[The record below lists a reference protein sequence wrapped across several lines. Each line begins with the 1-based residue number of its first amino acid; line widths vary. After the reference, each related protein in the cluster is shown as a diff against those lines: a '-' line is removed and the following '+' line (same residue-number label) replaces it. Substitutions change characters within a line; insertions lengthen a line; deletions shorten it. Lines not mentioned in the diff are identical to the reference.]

1 MTINVVDNSSKL
13 NEILKNAKQMTTQ
26 NLRTLAVFDLDST
39 LFNVSTRSQK
49 ILHEFAEL
57 HNLDDLKNTEVLLTD
72 WGIKEAVIRQGYHV
86 EANSEILE
94 KLREFWFER
103 FFSNE
108 YLHYD
113 VPYQGAIEFVLEMH
127 AAGVEIMYLTG
138 RDQARMGI
146 GTKQVLQKW
155 GFPVEDHKLF
165 LKPNR
170 IMDDELYKKEWF
182 EHLDRSAYNHVYFFE
197 NEPVNVNAI
206 LQHCPDV
213 EVIFLDTTHARKQT
227 VTADIHRIK
236 NFRR

>member
-1 MTINVVDNSSKL
+1 MVDNSSKL
-13 NEILKNAKQMTTQ
+13 NEILKIAREMTAQ
-26 NLRTLAVFDLDST
+26 NLRMLAVFDLDST
-39 LFNVSTRSQK
+39 LFNVSTRTQK

-57 HNLDDLKNTEVLLTD
+57 HNLEDLKNTEVLLTD
-72 WGIKEAVIRQGYHV
+72 WGVKEAVIRQGYHL
-86 EANSEILE
+86 ESHTEILE
-94 KLREFWFER
+94 KLRDFWFEK
-103 FFSNE
+103 FFSNS

-113 VPYQGAIEFVLEMH
+113 VPYAGAIEFVLEL
-127 AAGVEIMYLTG
+127 AQAGVDIMYLTG

-146 GTKQVLQKW
+146 GTKEVLLKW

-170 IMDDELYKKEWF
+170 LMDDELYKKEWF
-182 EHLDRSAYNHVYFFE
+182 ENLDRSSYEKVYFFE

-206 LQHCPDV
+206 LQHCPDID
-213 EVIFLDTTHARKQT
+213 VIFLDTTHARKQT

>member
-1 MTINVVDNSSKL
+1 MTIHVVDNSSKL
-13 NEILKNAKQMTTQ
+13 NEIIKNATQTTKQ

-39 LFNVSTRSQK
+39 LFNVSTRTQK
-49 ILHEFAEL
+49 ILHEFADL
-57 HNLDDLKNTEVLLTD
+57 HNLEDLKNTEVLLTD
-72 WGIKEAVIRQGYHV
+72 WGVREAVIRQGYKIETH
-86 EANSEILE
+86 SEILE
-94 KLREFWFER
+94 KLRDFWFER

-113 VPYQGAIEFVLEMH
+113 VPYIGAIEFVLEME

-170 IMDDELYKKEWF
+170 TMDDELYKKEWF
-182 EHLDRSAYNHVYFFE
+182 ERLDRSAYNQVYFFE